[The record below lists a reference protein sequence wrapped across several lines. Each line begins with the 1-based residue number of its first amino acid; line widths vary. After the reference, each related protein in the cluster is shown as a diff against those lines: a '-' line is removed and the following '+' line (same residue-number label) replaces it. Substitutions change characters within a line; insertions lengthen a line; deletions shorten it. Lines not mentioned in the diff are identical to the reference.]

1 MLLAACKEE
10 NTLVLPPPPRIGV
23 ATPVQQQVTPFL
35 EATGSAAAVASA
47 DLVARVPGTLLG
59 IHYRDGGVVRKD
71 DVLFT
76 IDPTEYQAKLQQAQS
91 APASSQAQLLQAE
104 NELRRQVT
112 LGREAWSSASTI
124 DQQRAQR
131 DGLQANIAGQQAGI
145 ALAQLDLS
153 YAQVRAPFNGVVSSH
168 LVSIG
173 NLVGMGGPTRLAT
186 ITQVDPIWI
195 NFTISGQ
202 DALRIRGGLAAR
214 GLTARDVAQV
224 PVRPG

>member
-1 MLLAACKEE
+1 MLQKAVDAVCRWPWSALLPFRVLICAALMLLAACKEE

-91 APASSQAQLLQAE
+91 ALASSQAQLLQAE

-186 ITQVDPIWI
+186 I
-195 NFTISGQ
+195 
-202 DALRIRGGLAAR
+202 
-214 GLTARDVAQV
+214 
-224 PVRPG
+224 